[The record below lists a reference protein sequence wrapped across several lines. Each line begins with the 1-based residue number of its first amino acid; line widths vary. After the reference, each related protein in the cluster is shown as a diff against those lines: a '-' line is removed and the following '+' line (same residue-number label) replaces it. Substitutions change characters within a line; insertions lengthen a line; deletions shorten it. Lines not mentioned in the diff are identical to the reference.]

1 MDSSHSSSPNV
12 TPLEWVTQEDAEA
25 EVATLEMESCL
36 LFRFLE
42 FSVCDVDSSGTL
54 SMDNEGWD
62 VKEMLTQE

>member
-1 MDSSHSSSPNV
+1 M
-12 TPLEWVTQEDAEA
+12 TQEDAEA

-42 FSVCDVDSSGTL
+42 LSVCDVDSSGTL